1 MLLEDFACEL
11 HRPLTALKFI
21 NEVLEEKIEEDWNFF
36 HDKTRK
42 EAEYLYSMVILN
54 KHIIRYLCA
63 LRRKYYNKIYEE
75 IEQ

>member
-42 EAEYLYSMVILN
+42 EAEYLIKFMNKLN
-54 KHIIRYLCA
+54 SEKHLSGSA
-63 LRRKYYNKIYEE
+63 
-75 IEQ
+75 